1 MKYTQLTSAD
11 FAWVKM
17 SEKQILSFPVS
28 ANKSIQ
34 NKLNKIK
41 SLKKEDRTFENT
53 VKAYETA
60 NDEESSVFHQIT
72 LLGMVS
78 DKKNIRDAARKAEVE
93 FSKYAVDI
101 AYDEDIYK
109 ALKEYHS
116 FNYKKEKKN
125 LDDQDI
131 KLLSDIMLGFKRL
144 GFDLPEKSREK
155 LKKIDKTCSEL
166 GNEYDARISEN
177 TDHILCTMDEL
188 DGVPEM
194 IVNSFEKVGDKY
206 KVTLQY
212 PEYGPFIRYAK
223 NRKKREELYKLFN
236 NTGGTKNVAILKQ
249 LAKLRAQRATLLGYD
264 NHAAFKLEVRMAK
277 NEANVYKMKYDLVNS
292 LKTKVAKDYQ
302 VIKSEANKLGY
313 KELRTHDTAFITNII
328 RERDYALD
336 EQKVR
341 EYFELNNVM
350 SFMFGYFGE
359 LFGFEILESSTKL
372 WHKDAK
378 LFELKDKKS
387 KQVISYMAVD
397 LHPREGKYGHACMMP
412 MIEGQQLG
420 KDSYRSPFAVLICNF
435 PKSTKAVPSLLNI
448 GEVETLFHEF
458 GHGLH
463 ALLTE
468 AKYTTHAGTNVVWD
482 FVEMPSQIMEQWVV
496 EEGVLKKMTKHYKT
510 GNTMPSEMIKQIIS
524 TNNLFQS
531 IFYTRQSVQGLLDMD
546 IYTGKAADPVKH
558 FHKLMSE
565 YLIPES
571 KGVLFV
577 SRFSHIIGG
586 YDAGYYSYLWAERLS
601 HDAFSIF
608 KRDGLNN
615 KKVGAK
621 YRKEIL
627 AAGSSRD
634 EKKSIEAFL
643 GRKISNKAF
652 LSRLK

>member
-60 NDEESSVFHQIT
+60 NDEESLAFHQIT

-155 LKKIDKTCSEL
+155 LKKIDKACSEL

-194 IVNSFEKVGDKY
+194 IINSFEKVGDKY

-212 PEYGPFIRYAK
+212 PEYGPFMRYAK
-223 NRKKREELYKLFN
+223 NRKKREQLYKLFN
-236 NTGGTKNVAILKQ
+236 NTGGVKNVAILKQ

-277 NEANVYKMKYDLVNS
+277 NETNVYKMKYDLVNS

-420 KDSYRSPFAVLICNF
+420 KDSYSSPFAVLICNF

-482 FVEMPSQIMEQWVV
+482 CVEMPSQIMEQWVV
-496 EEGVLKKMTKHYKT
+496 EEDVLKKMTKH
-510 GNTMPSEMIKQIIS
+510 
-524 TNNLFQS
+524 
-531 IFYTRQSVQGLLDMD
+531 
-546 IYTGKAADPVKH
+546 
-558 FHKLMSE
+558 
-565 YLIPES
+565 
-571 KGVLFV
+571 
-577 SRFSHIIGG
+577 
-586 YDAGYYSYLWAERLS
+586 
-601 HDAFSIF
+601 
-608 KRDGLNN
+608 
-615 KKVGAK
+615 
-621 YRKEIL
+621 
-627 AAGSSRD
+627 
-634 EKKSIEAFL
+634 
-643 GRKISNKAF
+643 
-652 LSRLK
+652 